1 MFIIHI
7 ILVII
12 LFLSVYNQRLY
23 IGPNNL
29 AVNKGRGSKDESVS
43 KLIDRIEWSSNIK
56 TRINMATRLYWISYV
71 IAFLTVGCI
80 TNKTPD
86 GLLTLYSIIITW
98 VILFASIT
106 YFDFHSENFAPSY
119 TKKNIS
125 FIRKKLKIKREDK
138 LDILHNVPTRGD
150 PHFYESM

>member
-7 ILVII
+7 ILAII
-12 LFLSVYNQRLY
+12 LILSIYNQRLY
-23 IGPNNL
+23 LGPNNL
-29 AVNKGRGSKDESVS
+29 AVNKSRGSKEESIS
-43 KLIDRIEWSSNIK
+43 KLLDRIEWSSNIK
-56 TRINMATRLYWISYV
+56 TRINMATRLYWMSYF
-71 IAFLTVGCI
+71 ASFLIIGCI

-86 GLLTLYSIIITW
+86 GLLILYSIVILW
-98 VILFASIT
+98 VTLFASIT

-125 FIRKKLKIKREDK
+125 FIRKKLKIKRGNT
-138 LDILHNVPTRGD
+138 LDILDNIPKRGD